1 MSDFQQ
7 PDRSYRPAV
16 RGLVFG
22 VLAVCIRAATV
33 GFLFCTATGPEASGA
48 LPILNLLGTLVAL
61 VGVAYSAIAS
71 HQKQWGVVLVL
82 AWILS
87 VLGVLLEI
95 EPFVY
100 VMF

>member
-1 MSDFQQ
+1 M
-7 PDRSYRPAV
+7 
-16 RGLVFG
+16 
-22 VLAVCIRAATV
+22 
-33 GFLFCTATGPEASGA
+33 GFLVCTSTGSEASRT
-48 LPILNLLGTLVAL
+48 LPILNLVGTLVAL
-61 VGVAYSAIAS
+61 VGVAYSAIAA

-100 VMF
+100 VKF